1 MSTYQIVIRNTATAF
16 RGVSLAVMYE
26 RFLGWWVSLYATPP
40 RNPRPMI

>member
-1 MSTYQIVIRNTATAF
+1 MSTYQIVVRNTA
-16 RGVSLAVMYE
+16 AVLGDFSPAAMYE